1 MADQGTNG
9 ISWTDATWNPVVG
22 CSIVSPACTNC
33 YAMAQAARIE
43 RMTGGNT
50 HYAGTTKVVN
60 GKPVWTGKLVLAPD
74 HILTAPLRWRRPR
87 RVFVNSMSDLFH
99 EDMPDEWIDQVFAIM
114 ALAQRHT
121 FQCLSKRPERMMAYL
136 SDSATVDR
144 IAALVYSARHGQRD
158 NSPDEWA
165 VPGEPGRD
173 DLASREAAR
182 SRRDAGRRIL
192 SGRDHLA
199 VHAGSSGVSNEGR
212 LPAGLR
218 HDQRDED
225 HDISAQAGVGG
236 DQRTYLGGHDDQPQ
250 GRREGEQSAG
260 EFGVGDDE
268 RAAPSR
274 AGCSVGGAPSPYWL
288 ETPEDDA
295 GGSGRSG
302 NPAEASERRA
312 RDRHSRIVSHE
323 AKGNQRNLHA
333 QDLDAHL
340 VWPLAN
346 VWLGV
351 TAEDQARADERI
363 PDLLATPAALRF
375 VSAEPLLGPVSF
387 HGMLHRLDWI
397 IVGGESGRGSRP
409 THPDW
414 VRAIR
419 DQCAEAGVA
428 FHFKQRGDW
437 SWLEPGDGEW
447 PTDMPKF
454 CRLGADGRRSPDG
467 WPMQWVGKHFA
478 GRLLDGVIHDAF
490 PVPK

>member
-121 FQCLSKRPERMMAYL
+121 FQVLTKRPERMRRHL
-136 SDSATVDR
+136 SHAR
-144 IAALVYSARHGQRD
+144 RQQGIAQI
-158 NSPDEWA
+158 
-165 VPGEPGRD
+165 
-173 DLASREAAR
+173 
-182 SRRDAGRRIL
+182 AGRMT
-192 SGRDHLA
+192 G
-199 VHAGSSGVSNEGR
+199 
-212 LPAGLR
+212 
-218 HDQRDED
+218 
-225 HDISAQAGVGG
+225 
-236 DQRTYLGGHDDQPQ
+236 
-250 GRREGEQSAG
+250 
-260 EFGVGDDE
+260 
-268 RAAPSR
+268 
-274 AGCSVGGAPSPYWL
+274 
-288 ETPEDDA
+288 
-295 GGSGRSG
+295 
-302 NPAEASERRA
+302 
-312 RDRHSRIVSHE
+312 
-323 AKGNQRNLHA
+323 AKGYDGDA
-333 QDLDAHL
+333 VAGDILDGP
-340 VWPLAN
+340 WPLAN